1 MKKDDRII
9 CMRNGITYRSAPFD
23 GQQAVDQRLTN
34 IIKLVMEVGRSEGLI
49 GNHKKDSTKEPE
61 GGRDVADKG
70 NIRVRKAAQ
79 AGENKTGD

>member
-9 CMRNGITYRSAPFD
+9 CVRNGITYRSAPFD
-23 GQQAVDQRLTN
+23 GQQAVDKRLTN
-34 IIKLVMEVGRSEGLI
+34 IIKLVMEVGRSEGWI
-49 GNHKKDSTKEPE
+49 GNHEKDGTKEPE

-70 NIRVRKAAQ
+70 NIRDREAAP